1 MKIAL
6 LSGTS
11 GLVGMQ
17 LLDKTLQADRYDYVI
32 SVGRRQLA
40 LKHQKLVQL
49 SGDLSQLEF
58 WDWEDMIASQAL
70 GGEYFSLIE
79 GLKGDALIHAY
90 SSLGTTIKQAG
101 SKERFFA
108 IDHDLVV
115 GFAQW
120 AKKLGATG
128 FYYVSAMGADST
140 SSIFYNQVKGKTEED
155 LQGLQFEH
163 LALFRP
169 SLLLGNRQEFRLGEQ
184 LASIVMKPL
193 VWLKVLKN
201 VRPIYDYQVAKAMVQ
216 VAGDPAR
223 KGVEIVTSGE
233 MQDLSK

>member
-17 LLDKTLQADRYDYVI
+17 LLDKTLQTGRYDYVI

-79 GLKGDALIHAY
+79 GLKGNAQIHAY

-120 AKKLGATG
+120 AKELGAVG
-128 FYYVSAMGADST
+128 FYYVSAMGADAN
-140 SSIFYNQVKGKTEED
+140 SSIFYNQVKGKTEDD
-155 LQGLQFEH
+155 LKDLQFEH

-193 VWLKVLKN
+193 VWLKILKN

-216 VAGDPAR
+216 VAENPAR
-223 KGVEIVTSGE
+223 KGIEIVTSGE